1 MKRSA
6 ARKVREK
13 RPAKAEKIDPVE
25 ERMKEMERR
34 GELVFE
40 PKTNFGP
47 LPVIKLARKLREGE
61 LQRIIRAAKRG

>member
-1 MKRSA
+1 VRRERF
-6 ARKVREK
+6 ARNVRHEQK
-13 RPAKAEKIDPVE
+13 KIDPVE

-34 GELVFE
+34 GELIVE
-40 PKTNFGP
+40 PRTYFGP